1 MRIEI
6 AGIIAGLALCAGAQ
20 CPRGSYAFTHAKV
33 ITVSGGTLS
42 GANVMVCDGVITA
55 VGSDAAVPSG
65 AQVVDATGM
74 TIYPGIVD
82 GFSQYGLPAPPA
94 NAGRGGGRGAG
105 GAQAIAAQNAEIA
118 NTLDGIPVNDPRR
131 YIDPEAA
138 GVASDRITAELL
150 DPPATLAA
158 VRDAGVLAT
167 LVAPADGIFK
177 GWSAVVNLIG
187 PDAAAMIVNPDAG
200 EVVELAPAGRGSYP
214 SSVMGAVAV
223 YRQTMLDTQRL
234 GTEMGIYRQAGEKG
248 LPPPAYDP
256 KAMSLLPLLRRQ
268 GPTFFVASDW
278 DGILRALALAKEFG
292 LTPTI
297 IGATEAQKAIP
308 QLQAAHAGVL
318 VSLAFAAGGG
328 GRGGFGGGRGGASP
342 EILAEQRAAA
352 ESTPAALAKA
362 GIAFGF
368 TTQGMNA
375 NQNVFTQAKLAMGK
389 GLSEADAWK
398 ALTLNAAQ
406 AIGAGNQL
414 GSVEPGKIA
423 NLVVASGDPLG
434 ADTVTN
440 KWIMVAGKLL
450 PVHPAPAA
458 SGRGRGGRN
467 GEGQ

>member
-1 MRIEI
+1 MRTEI

-20 CPRGSYAFTHAKV
+20 CPRGSYAFTHANV

-42 GANVMVCDGVITA
+42 GANVVVCDGVITA

-82 GFSQYGLPAPPA
+82 GYSQYGLPSPPA
-94 NAGRGGGRGAG
+94 NAGRGGGG
-105 GAQAIAAQNAEIA
+105 GAAAAAAQAAEIA
-118 NTLDGIPVNDPRR
+118 STLDGIAVNDPRR
-131 YIDPEAA
+131 YLDPEPA
-138 GVASDRITAELL
+138 GVNTERITAELL

-177 GWSAVVNLIG
+177 GWSAVINLIG

-200 EVVELAPAGRGSYP
+200 EVVELAPAARGSYP

-248 LPPPAYDP
+248 MPPPAYDP

-297 IGATEAQKAIP
+297 IGATEAGRAIP

-318 VSLAFAAGGG
+318 VSLAFTAGGG
-328 GRGGFGGGRGGASP
+328 GRGGFGGGGRGGASP
-342 EILAEQRAAA
+342 ELLAEQRAAA

-398 ALTLNAAQ
+398 ALTLNTAQ

-423 NLVVASGDPLG
+423 NLVV
-434 ADTVTN
+434 
-440 KWIMVAGKLL
+440 
-450 PVHPAPAA
+450 
-458 SGRGRGGRN
+458 
-467 GEGQ
+467 